1 MPREWAKSLRGA
13 VPVVAAAV
21 TLFAAGCAASPADLM
36 QHAASTDSPAAA
48 GSPSPGHSPRT
59 WMAPLTGLPAS
70 GARAAGR
77 AAVAVPVS
85 GSQPQGLGSADVVY
99 EELTSP
105 PRYVAVFQS
114 RADGSVGP
122 VGQTRPMDGQALSVL
137 QPLIAYDGGTP
148 SFIRVLDASGVV
160 DVGYAS
166 HPSLYAPAAQ
176 GPTVSTGQVRQ
187 AAARGTAPPQLFTYQ
202 GSAVGDAPGFASTG
216 ARRAATLRITAPGQA
231 TQVWTFEARTHS
243 WRQTAGGPPERVAN
257 VVVQDVPYKT
267 VYLSRKYGLTT
278 TSARVIGSGS
288 ALIASGTGAAA
299 GSSGTAASGQPAS
312 GQPASGQPASG
323 QRASGQRASGQ
334 PASGTAVW
342 GTWSKPGLH
351 DVTAFLDAKN
361 TPIGFQPGTTWV
373 ILAPPGTRAAISG
386 GRS

>member
-1 MPREWAKSLRGA
+1 MSRGWTTSLRGA
-13 VPVVAAAV
+13 VPVVAVAV
-21 TLFAAGCAASPADLM
+21 TLTAAGCEASPADLM
-36 QHAASTDSPAAA
+36 QHAASTESPAAA
-48 GSPSPGHSPRT
+48 GSASPAHSPRT

-77 AAVAVPVS
+77 PAVAVAVS
-85 GSQPQGLGSADVVY
+85 GSDPHGLGSADVVY

-105 PRYVAVFQS
+105 LRYIAVFQS

-137 QPLIAYDGGTP
+137 HPLAAYDGGTP

-166 HPSLYAPAAQ
+166 HPSLYRTAAP
-176 GPTVSTGQVRQ
+176 GPSVSTGQVQQ
-187 AAARGTAPPQLFTYQ
+187 AAPGTAPPQLFTYQ

-231 TQVWTFEARTHS
+231 AQVWTFEARTHS
-243 WRQTAGGPPERVAN
+243 WRQTAGGPAVRVAN
-257 VVVQDVPYKT
+257 IVVQDVPYKT
-267 VYLSRKYGLTT
+267 VFLSRKLGLTT
-278 TSARVIGSGS
+278 TSARVVGSGP
-288 ALIASGTGAAA
+288 ALIASESAPAA
-299 GSSGTAASGQPAS
+299 GSSGTAATGTAAS
-312 GQPASGQPASG
+312 DTA
-323 QRASGQRASGQ
+323 
-334 PASGTAVW
+334 ASGTAVW

-351 DVTAFLDAKN
+351 GVTSYLDARN
-361 TPIGFQPGTTWV
+361 TPIGFQHGNTWV

-386 GRS
+386 GRA